1 MLAIAAGK
9 FIFSAVMAP
18 VRIFVFCL
26 FITLYIP
33 CLATFGVIVRD
44 LVRSGGGHRGIHHR
58 CGAHRWWDCIS
69 GAHLHAFDKKGEAIR
84 LPFTFSKL
92 AGLPTKIYQTVHEGA
107 LAFLVVI
114 SPTAKASESPKSSA
128 LTWRRSPVR
137 IRSNQSRNQSGF
149 GVTLH

>member
-1 MLAIAAGK
+1 VRAMLAVNQFRDPLIDSPESVLLEIHRSKISLHHAKAGYDY
-9 FIFSAVMAP
+9 P
-18 VRIFVFCL
+18 
-26 FITLYIP
+26 
-33 CLATFGVIVRD
+33 
-44 LVRSGGGHRGIHHR
+44 
-58 CGAHRWWDCIS
+58 
-69 GAHLHAFDKKGEAIR
+69 AIR